1 MMSIKIWDTDV
12 IKEQWFYDAFTNQN
26 PNGGPIITLKP
37 QKIDLELQ
45 NIYTDQYAL
54 MVQQ

>member
-26 PNGGPIITLKP
+26 PNGGPIITLRP

-54 MVQQ
+54 MV